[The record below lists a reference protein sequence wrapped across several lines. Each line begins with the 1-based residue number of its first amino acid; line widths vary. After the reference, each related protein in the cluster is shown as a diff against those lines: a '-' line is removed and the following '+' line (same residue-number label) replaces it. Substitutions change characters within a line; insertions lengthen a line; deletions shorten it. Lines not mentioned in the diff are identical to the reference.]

1 MEMFYTTFGFVGA
14 VVLGIVILTVFFKL
28 AGLAQAKMGP
38 PTLIKM
44 KGFLK
49 DAAWLNVHLAG
60 GKVLERVRF
69 VGFTDNSSSK
79 GGRIPYQLAN
89 MVVLETAAGK
99 RILLRS
105 DAVKMIEEIE

>member
-28 AGLAQAKMGP
+28 AGLAQVKMGA

-44 KGFLK
+44 RGFLK

-60 GKVLERVRF
+60 GKVLERVKF

-79 GGRIPYQLAN
+79 GGRIPCQLAN
-89 MVVLETAAGK
+89 MVVWKPQRGNA
-99 RILLRS
+99 S
-105 DAVKMIEEIE
+105 

>member
-14 VVLGIVILTVFFKL
+14 IVLGIVILAVFFKVV
-28 AGLAQAKMGP
+28 GLLQAKMGAP
-38 PTLIKM
+38 ANIKM

-49 DAAWLNVHLAG
+49 DAAWINVHLAG
-60 GKVLERVRF
+60 GKLLERVKF
-69 VGFTDNSSSK
+69 VGFTDQSSAK
-79 GGRIPYQLAN
+79 GGHIPYQLSN

-99 RILLRS
+99 RILIRS